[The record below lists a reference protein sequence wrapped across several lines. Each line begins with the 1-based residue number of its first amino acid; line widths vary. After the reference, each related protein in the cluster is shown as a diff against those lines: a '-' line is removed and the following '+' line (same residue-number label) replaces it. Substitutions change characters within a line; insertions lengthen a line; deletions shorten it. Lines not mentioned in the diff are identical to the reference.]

1 MNTSRVVLV
10 ALVGAA
16 VVGCGGKGI
25 SAPRT
30 VPTSGTVLFRGKPAE
45 GVKVTLHPKF
55 NMGSVKFT
63 PNGVT
68 GKDGRFTLST
78 AAHGDGAPP
87 GEYSV
92 TLELLRP
99 GTDKRG
105 LDTEIDVW
113 KGKHGDPATS
123 KWPVEVKSGTN
134 DLEPFR
140 VE

>member
-1 MNTSRVVLV
+1 VTTSRVVLV
-10 ALVGAA
+10 ALGCAA
-16 VVGCGGKGI
+16 VAGCGQGI

-30 VPTSGTVLFRGKPAE
+30 VPTSGTVLFKGKPAE

-55 NMGSVKFT
+55 DMGPVKFT

-78 AAHGDGAPP
+78 AAPGDGAPP

-92 TLELLRP
+92 TFELLRP

-105 LDTEIDVW
+105 LDSEIDVW
-113 KGKHGDPATS
+113 KGKYADPAAGRW
-123 KWPVEVKSGTN
+123 KVEIKKGENVL
-134 DLEPFR
+134 DPFWLD
-140 VE
+140 

>member
-1 MNTSRVVLV
+1 MNTNRVMLV
-10 ALVGAA
+10 ALACVA
-16 VVGCGGKGI
+16 VAGCGGGGI

-30 VPTSGTVLFRGKPAE
+30 VPTSGTVLFKGKPAE

-55 NMGSVKFT
+55 DIGPVKFT

-78 AAHGDGAPP
+78 AAPWDGAPP

-92 TLELLRP
+92 TFELLRA
-99 GTDKRG
+99 GADQRG

-113 KGKHGDPATS
+113 KGKYTNLDTAPTVTVGSSAT
-123 KWPVEVKSGTN
+123 T
-134 DLEPFR
+134 LEPFR
-140 VE
+140 LE